1 VEEVCFNESVAQ
13 NNEKKKNQRKLANI
27 FASNNISSQSVITNL
42 TAAATTNQSQKIKEM
57 SESDLKSLQ
66 QKLVR

>member
-1 VEEVCFNESVAQ
+1 MEEVCFNESVAQ

-27 FASNNISSQSVITNL
+27 FASNISSQSVITNL

>member
-27 FASNNISSQSVITNL
+27 FASNISSQSVITNL
-42 TAAATTNQSQKIKEM
+42 TAAATTNESQKIKEM